1 MEKTISFKAGDLI
14 YSSGQSGPAYQ
25 VIAGTVR
32 LDHSHT
38 SHKSVLANLA
48 ITDDL
53 VGAEVLL
60 RKPYAF
66 EAYALTDCELQV
78 WQQPTDLLAEALAEQ
93 LIKSSL
99 RQSDVVSLRCGM
111 AMERILK
118 FIQLLSYTGQAV
130 SQSSLAL
137 PPLKETADITDLTVE
152 TVCRC
157 IASLRKQ
164 GVLVPVQGIRGNVR
178 NQFTFSN
185 QSLAAL
191 AA

>member
-1 MEKTISFKAGDLI
+1 MGNTISFKAGDLI
-14 YSSGQSGPAYQ
+14 YSAGQLGPAYQ
-25 VIAGTVR
+25 VLSGTIR
-32 LDHSHT
+32 LDHT
-38 SHKSVLANLA
+38 QTTHKSPLANLA

-66 EAYALTDCELQV
+66 QAYALTDCELAV
-78 WQQPTDLLAEALAEQ
+78 WQQPSDSLAEALAEQ

-118 FIQLLSYTGQAV
+118 FIQLVSYKG
-130 SQSSLAL
+130 QSSASSNIAL
-137 PPLKETADITDLTVE
+137 PPLKETADITDLTIE

-157 IASLRKQ
+157 IANLRKQ
-164 GVLVPVQGIRGNVR
+164 GILQPVQGARGNLR

-185 QSLAAL
+185 QSCVAMAA
-191 AA
+191 

>member
-1 MEKTISFKAGDLI
+1 M
-14 YSSGQSGPAYQ
+14 
-25 VIAGTVR
+25 
-32 LDHSHT
+32 
-38 SHKSVLANLA
+38 
-48 ITDDL
+48 
-53 VGAEVLL
+53 
-60 RKPYAF
+60 
-66 EAYALTDCELQV
+66 

-111 AMERILK
+111 AMERIVK
-118 FIQLLSYTGQAV
+118 FILLLSCTSRPG
-130 SQSSLAL
+130 SQGSLAL

>member
-1 MEKTISFKAGDLI
+1 MEKTIRFKAGDLI
-14 YSSGQSGPAYQ
+14 YSSGQLGPAYQ
-25 VIAGTVR
+25 VTSGTIR
-32 LDHSHT
+32 LDHAHK

-66 EAYALTDCELQV
+66 QAYALTDCELTV
-78 WQQPTDLLAEALAEQ
+78 WQQPTDSLADSLAEQ

-99 RQSDVVSLRCGM
+99 RQSDVVSLRCGL
-111 AMERILK
+111 AMERIMK
-118 FIQLLSYTGQAV
+118 FIQLVSYKGQAGT
-130 SQSSLAL
+130 SSNIAL
-137 PPLKETADITDLTVE
+137 PPLKETADITDLTIE

-164 GVLVPVQGIRGNVR
+164 GVLVPVQGVRGNVR

-185 QSLAAL
+185 QSFVAMAA
-191 AA
+191 

>member
-1 MEKTISFKAGDLI
+1 MRNIISFKAGDLI
-14 YSSGQSGPAYQ
+14 YSAGQLGPAYQ
-25 VIAGTVR
+25 VISGTIR
-32 LDHSHT
+32 LDHT
-38 SHKSVLANLA
+38 QKSHKSPLANLA
-48 ITDDL
+48 IADDL

-66 EAYALTDCELQV
+66 QACALTDCELMV

-118 FIQLLSYTGQAV
+118 FIQLLSSK
-130 SQSSLAL
+130 SQVGESNNIAL
-137 PPLKETADITDLTVE
+137 PPLKETADITDLTIE

-157 IASLRKQ
+157 ITNLRKQ
-164 GVLVPVQGIRGNVR
+164 GILQPVQGTRGNLR
-178 NQFTFSN
+178 NQFTFST
-185 QSLAAL
+185 QSCVPMAA
-191 AA
+191 